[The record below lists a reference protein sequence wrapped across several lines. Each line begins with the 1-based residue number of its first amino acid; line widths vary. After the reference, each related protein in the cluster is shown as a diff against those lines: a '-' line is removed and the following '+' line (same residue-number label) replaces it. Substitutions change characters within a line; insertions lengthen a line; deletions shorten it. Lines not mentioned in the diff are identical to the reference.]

1 MPTAT
6 VPSAGLEAFETLGDR
21 TYRQISELLISG
33 QLQPG
38 DKLSLRSVGDR
49 LGVSMQ
55 PVRAAVARLV
65 ADQALEVAPNRA
77 IRVPVMTVDR
87 FRELTDIRLAIE
99 GFAAETA
106 AVRRSDRDLVL
117 VRRCDAAFRRQ
128 CLARHPDLDAA
139 VSANRDLHFAVY
151 RAAAMPSLLPI
162 IEGLWLRIGPV
173 LNLDMRAD
181 VRRLRENRAEACHAA
196 LARALDA
203 KDPAAARAALES
215 DIRGAA
221 TFILARGLL
230 ADGIP
235 TNVAP
240 RARATATID

>member
-1 MPTAT
+1 MSPAI
-6 VPSAGLEAFETLGDR
+6 VRSAGPEAGETLGDR

-99 GFAAETA
+99 GFAAQTA
-106 AVRRSDRDLVL
+106 ARRRSDRDLVL

-139 VSANRDLHFAVY
+139 VRANRDLHFAVY
-151 RAAAMPSLLPI
+151 RAAAMPSLLTI

-196 LARALDA
+196 LARALDTRDEA
-203 KDPAAARAALES
+203 GARAALES

-221 TFILARGLL
+221 MFILERGLL
-230 ADGIP
+230 TGEAPASAAAD
-235 TNVAP
+235 
-240 RARATATID
+240 ARAAATID